1 MNAQWTNHISGKE
14 LLYIS
19 DSLKN
24 EELIAK
30 MCMQG
35 AVEGQNQQLKQLF
48 SQMAQERLHN
58 FEQLYRTLQQTA
70 HVTQ

>member
-1 MNAQWTNHISGKE
+1 MNAQWTNTISGKE

-35 AVEGQNQQLKQLF
+35 AVDAQNQQLKQLF
-48 SQMAQERLHN
+48 GQMAQERLHS
-58 FEQLYRTLQQTA
+58 FEQLNRTLQQTA